1 MTVYQICYEE
11 YYLDG
16 KCDVER
22 CECYKNERDA
32 AFLCIKYNK
41 DNKDSEI
48 KWYYEPVDVYEELEE
63 ANYDSLTTKWKV
75 TFVNGKI
82 DSIDRMG
89 FVVDVMDD
97 WEVEEDSS
105 NMDGHCVVLRIRVE
119 EGDEDNIF
127 KIANKA
133 YTKYTEGNK

>member
-41 DNKDSEI
+41 DNKDSDI

-82 DSIDRMG
+82 DSIDRMV

-97 WEVEEDSS
+97 WELEEDSNDAS
-105 NMDGHCVVLRIRVE
+105 GRYVALNVRVE
-119 EGDEDNIF
+119 EGDEDNIV
-127 KIANKA
+127 KIAKKA
-133 YTKYTEGNK
+133 YTEYMEGNK

>member
-11 YYLDG
+11 YFLDG

-32 AFLCIKYNK
+32 ALLCAKYNNSTA
-41 DNKDSEI
+41 DAT
-48 KWYYEPVDVYEELEE
+48 KWYYEPVSVYEEFDETIY
-63 ANYDSLTTKWKV
+63 YDSLFVKWRV
-75 TFVNGKI
+75 SFVDNKI

-89 FVVDVMDD
+89 FVVDEMDN
-97 WEVEEDSS
+97 WEVEEDS
-105 NMDGHCVVLRIRVE
+105 NNINGHCVTLKIRAE

-127 KIANKA
+127 KIAKEA
-133 YTKYTEGNK
+133 YAEYMEGNK

>member
-41 DNKDSEI
+41 NNKDSDI

-75 TFVNGKI
+75 TFVNGRI

-97 WEVEEDSS
+97 WELKEDS
-105 NMDGHCVVLRIRVE
+105 NDANGRCVALNVRVE
-119 EGDEDNIF
+119 EGDEDNIV
-127 KIANKA
+127 KIAKKA
-133 YTKYTEGNK
+133 YTEYMEGNK

>member
-16 KCDVER
+16 KCDIER

-41 DNKDSEI
+41 DNKDSDI

-75 TFVNGKI
+75 TFVNGRI

-97 WEVEEDSS
+97 WELEEDSNDANGRCVALNVCVEED
-105 NMDGHCVVLRIRVE
+105 
-119 EGDEDNIF
+119 DEDNIV
-127 KIANKA
+127 KIAKKA
-133 YTKYTEGNK
+133 YTEYMEGNK

>member
-16 KCDVER
+16 KCDVEH

-41 DNKDSEI
+41 DNKDSDI

-63 ANYDSLTTKWKV
+63 VNYDSLTTKWKV
-75 TFVNGKI
+75 TFVNGRI

-89 FVVDVMDD
+89 FVVDVMDY
-97 WEVEEDSS
+97 WELKEDS
-105 NMDGHCVVLRIRVE
+105 NDANGRCVALNVRVE
-119 EGDEDNIF
+119 EGDEDNIV
-127 KIANKA
+127 KIAKKA
-133 YTKYTEGNK
+133 YTEYTKGNK

>member
-41 DNKDSEI
+41 DNKDSDI

-97 WEVEEDSS
+97 WELEEDSNDAS
-105 NMDGHCVVLRIRVE
+105 GRYVALNVRVE
-119 EGDEDNIF
+119 EGDEDNIV
-127 KIANKA
+127 KIAKKA
-133 YTKYTEGNK
+133 YTEYMEGNK

>member
-41 DNKDSEI
+41 DNKDSDI
-48 KWYYEPVDVYEELEE
+48 KWYYEPVDAYEELEE
-63 ANYDSLTTKWKV
+63 ANYDNLTVKWKV
-75 TFVNGKI
+75 TFVNGRI
-82 DSIDRMG
+82 DSIDRIG
-89 FVVDVMDD
+89 FVVDVMND
-97 WEVEEDSS
+97 WELEEDS
-105 NMDGHCVVLRIRVE
+105 NDVNDRCVILSIRVE
-119 EGDEDNIF
+119 ESDEDNIF
-127 KIANKA
+127 KIAKKMYA
-133 YTKYTEGNK
+133 AFMESDK

>member
-22 CECYKNERDA
+22 CECYKNERDV

-41 DNKDSEI
+41 DNKDSDI

-75 TFVNGKI
+75 TFVNGRI

-97 WEVEEDSS
+97 WELKEDS
-105 NMDGHCVVLRIRVE
+105 NDANGRCVALNVRVE
-119 EGDEDNIF
+119 EGDEDNIV
-127 KIANKA
+127 KIAKKA
-133 YTKYTEGNK
+133 YTEYMEGNK